1 MHKDNEQKTNDAWWL
16 LSCLMAIGYRDKKHS
31 IKVMEEYLEK
41 NRIFLPQNIKEAMQS
56 LISLFEKDLR
66 GEE

>member
-1 MHKDNEQKTNDAWWL
+1 MRKDDEQKTNDAWQL
-16 LSCLMAIGYRDKKHS
+16 LSCLMDVGYRDKKHS

-41 NRIFLPQNIKEAMQS
+41 NRNYLPQNTKEAIQS